1 MSAAEATRNGTPRR
15 SSAKTARCSL
25 RDHDAKGLGF
35 DAGDEDA
42 PLDGDASRDASP
54 GSAGDGSAIEEDS
67 SSSSS

>member
-42 PLDGDASRDASP
+42 PLDGDASVSYTHLP
-54 GSAGDGSAIEEDS
+54 LPTIYSV
-67 SSSSS
+67 